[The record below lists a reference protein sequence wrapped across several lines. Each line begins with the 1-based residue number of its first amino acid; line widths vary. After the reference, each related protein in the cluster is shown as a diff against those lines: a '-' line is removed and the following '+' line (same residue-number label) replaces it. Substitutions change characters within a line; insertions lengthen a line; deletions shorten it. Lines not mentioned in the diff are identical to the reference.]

1 MSVSSRESRV
11 ESREAAAELPT
22 TDSRLPTRLTQRVVV
37 EHVRPEIDGGRF
49 PLKRTVGESVEV
61 RADIFA
67 DGHDEIVAVLR
78 DRRIAE
84 RAEMAEGAEMTS
96 AFSAASASVWHETP
110 MTLAAPGTDECSAR
124 FDVGDMGWHEYSIV
138 AWVDRFRTWRRD
150 LRIKA
155 DAGQDLSVELL
166 EGSMLVREASA
177 RAEQVGEGAQ
187 DANWLLTQA
196 DALCDPSSDLTVALS
211 DELAALMD
219 TYADRSRATVT
230 EPRRVW
236 VDRERARF
244 GGWYEMFPRSTSP
257 DPSRAG

>member
-11 ESREAAAELPT
+11 KSREAAAELPT
-22 TDSRLPTRLTQRVVV
+22 TDSRLPTRLTHRVVV

-96 AFSAASASVWHETP
+96 AISASVWHETP

-124 FDVGDMGWHEYSIV
+124 FDVGDKGWHEYSNV
-138 AWVDRFRTWRRD
+138 AGVDRFRTW
-150 LRIKA
+150 
-155 DAGQDLSVELL
+155 G
-166 EGSMLVREASA
+166 
-177 RAEQVGEGAQ
+177 
-187 DANWLLTQA
+187 
-196 DALCDPSSDLTVALS
+196 
-211 DELAALMD
+211 
-219 TYADRSRATVT
+219 
-230 EPRRVW
+230 
-236 VDRERARF
+236 
-244 GGWYEMFPRSTSP
+244 
-257 DPSRAG
+257 